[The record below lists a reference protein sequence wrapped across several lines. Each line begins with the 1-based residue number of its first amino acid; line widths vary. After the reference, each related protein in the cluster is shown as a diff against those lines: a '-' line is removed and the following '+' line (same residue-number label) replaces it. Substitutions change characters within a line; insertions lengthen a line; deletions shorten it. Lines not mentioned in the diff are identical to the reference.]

1 MNVVCVSDSDNESN
15 PESGLDLTPSVL
27 ELDSTETVWSQVV
40 LQKLQENKSSKT
52 MMDKIME
59 LISEPSGNQLL
70 SENEKIVTP
79 RVKMSSE
86 KVKSSHPKPNISDTR
101 VYSYDEMVDF
111 EFNISPVETDFYLL
125 K

>member
-1 MNVVCVSDSDNESN
+1 MNVVFVSDSDNESN